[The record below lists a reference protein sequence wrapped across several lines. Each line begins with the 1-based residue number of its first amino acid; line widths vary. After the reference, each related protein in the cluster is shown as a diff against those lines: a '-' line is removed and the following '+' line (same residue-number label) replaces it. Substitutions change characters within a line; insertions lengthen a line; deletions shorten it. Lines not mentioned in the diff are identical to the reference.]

1 MQPMHDETKKL
12 IERAFWWLL
21 GIASTLFVS
30 AASAVVAVLWSMNGS
45 IATLNERVGHVIE
58 ESSTFRQEVTSRMTE
73 FSHRLHRVEDLHTLQ
88 EKREP

>member
-1 MQPMHDETKKL
+1 MQQTHDEVRKL
-12 IERAFWWLL
+12 VEQAFWWLL

-58 ESSTFRQEVTSRMTE
+58 ESATFRQEVTSRMSE
-73 FSHRLHRVEDLHTLQ
+73 FSQRLHRVEDLHTLH